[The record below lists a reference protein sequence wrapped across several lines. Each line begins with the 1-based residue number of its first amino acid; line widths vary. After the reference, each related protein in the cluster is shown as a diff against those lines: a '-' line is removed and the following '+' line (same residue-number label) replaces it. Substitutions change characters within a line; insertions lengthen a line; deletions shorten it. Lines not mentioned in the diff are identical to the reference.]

1 MTLLE
6 MMVAL
11 LISSLVILG
20 VVNIYRFATNN
31 WNDGMRVEQLQQQT
45 QYAMSQLE
53 RDVRQAVVTTVL
65 VAGVTTDQAPISTTD
80 NGQGTTGYGV
90 IIIEN
95 ISTVGIATLD
105 QVNYRLITTKGVLQL
120 QRSHVGT
127 YNAGDLVPLSSNGL
141 VWSPVMNDGYY
152 VTTLSTTPPFTVS
165 AFDITTYVNQ
175 DLAIALM
182 AQTPKNAPNTL
193 TTYMVPLISTWTVRG
208 NGQVQYQAE
217 GGQ

>member
-1 MTLLE
+1 MTMLE

-20 VVNIYRFATNN
+20 VVNIYR
-31 WNDGMRVEQLQQQT
+31 DGMRVEQLQQQT

-65 VAGVTTDQAPISTTD
+65 EAGVTTDQAPISTTD

-152 VTTLSTTPPFTVS
+152 VTTLSTTP
-165 AFDITTYVNQ
+165 TYINQ

-182 AQTPKNAPNTL
+182 AQTPKNSPNTL